1 MEFGIC
7 CIKRG
12 KGKQT
17 PTVEYKSTVCSI
29 TITISLQLIQIQ
41 SELYVYDVS
50 LPGSVSSS
58 KVPVRKMKRR

>member
-1 MEFGIC
+1 MEFDIC
-7 CIKRG
+7 CIKG
-12 KGKQT
+12 EKGKQT
-17 PTVEYKSTVCSI
+17 PTLENKWTVCSI
-29 TITISLQLIQIQ
+29 IITISLQLIQIQ